1 MRLQRDPVLAPTVRS
16 VIIMRTD
23 RGEREMVALP
33 LKLLP
38 GWLFGIQAS
47 RVKPELRE
55 KILRYQRDCYEVL
68 WNAFKAEILPTV
80 PAPLMELSGAALAL
94 EIGEAITTLA
104 RQQLDLEGRF
114 TTM

>member
-33 LKLLP
+33 LKLIP

-47 RVKPELRE
+47 RVKPALRE
-55 KILRYQRDCYEVL
+55 KILRYQQDCYEVL
-68 WNAFKAEILPTV
+68 WNAFKGDILPAP
-80 PAPLMELSGAALAL
+80 PAPSGAGGAALAL
-94 EIGEAITTLA
+94 EIAEAVTALA
-104 RQQLDLEGRF
+104 RQQLAFEDRF
-114 TTM
+114 